1 MKIVQKTVMMTALA
15 GLAFQV
21 HAYGNAPVRGGC
33 QPGYGQQPFYGPYG
47 PAMPPVYP
55 APGMRTPPVMRPP
68 MRPMPYP
75 QRYPQPMQRPP
86 LQQQPAMQQPAEQS
100 PQSGKP
106 GEAMESASVSISQMQ
121 FIPQR
126 VVVRKGGSVTWNQ
139 ADSMPHTVTARDGSF
154 TSQQL
159 GANQSFSQV
168 FDKPGI
174 YSYYCSLHP
183 SMQAVV
189 EVVE

>member
-1 MKIVQKTVMMTALA
+1 MKTVQKTLIATAFIGFA
-15 GLAFQV
+15 GVAMQAQ
-21 HAYGNAPVRGGC
+21 AYSTTRGNC
-33 QPGYGQQPFYGPYG
+33 QPGYGPHPYYGPYG
-47 PAMPPVYP
+47 QAMPPAYP
-55 APGMRTPPVMRPP
+55 APMMRPP

-75 QRYPQPMQRPP
+75 PRYHQPMQRPP
-86 LQQQPAMQQPAEQS
+86 VQQKPVMQPSAVQA

-106 GEAMESASVSISQMQ
+106 AGAAESASVSISQMQ
-121 FIPQR
+121 FVPAR
-126 VVVRKGGSVTWNQ
+126 VVVRKGGTVTWNQ
-139 ADSMPHTVTARDGSF
+139 ADAMPHTVTARDGSF
-154 TSQQL
+154 ASRQL

-168 FDKPGI
+168 FDKPGT

>member
-1 MKIVQKTVMMTALA
+1 MVTALI
-15 GLAFQV
+15 GLTGAAMQAQ
-21 HAYGNAPVRGGC
+21 AYSTPRGNC
-33 QPGYGQQPFYGPYG
+33 QPGYAPHPYYGPYG
-47 PAMPPVYP
+47 QPMPPAYR
-55 APGMRTPPVMRPP
+55 APMMRPP

-75 QRYPQPMQRPP
+75 QRYRQPMQRPP
-86 LQQQPAMQQPAEQS
+86 VQQQPAMQPSAQQTQQSEKPAV
-100 PQSGKP
+100 
-106 GEAMESASVSISQMQ
+106 AMDSASVSISQMQ

-139 ADSMPHTVTARDGSF
+139 VDSMPHTVTARDGSF